1 MPFFTYPLAWIAA
14 ITLPALAAI
23 YFLRHRFRK
32 QSVSTL
38 LLWQMHQESKE
49 GGRRIE
55 KPKLPLVFFLE
66 LLVLLLLVLAAT
78 GPRWQVPST
87 TRPLIV
93 VMDDSQSMHAG
104 PKEDSP
110 RTLALKHLQKIL
122 EDRNFASYQLI
133 AAGLTPRLMG
143 DKVRHAAELEAQ
155 FPRWTCQSPDAQLE
169 AALGLAHA
177 LGHHD
182 ADIMVLTDHEPND
195 PVPAGRILWTAF
207 GKPRVNFAFIN
218 AARTAYG
225 SDDRCLFEI
234 ANPSA
239 TAGTNTLRITA
250 GTNVIHEQTL
260 LLETNRT
267 HRLTLPVPTHTPT
280 LHAELGTDAL
290 AGDNRVDLVPPLR
303 RQVRVQMSVK
313 EAELGKLIDETL
325 AATGLRATTNQ
336 PPELIIHQSESI
348 PAGDEA
354 WGLRLLPMPEKPER
368 YTGPFVM
375 DATHPLTR
383 GLSLP
388 GIVWGADPGAT
399 NASSYLPV
407 ITAGNIP
414 LLTHRADRRGKHQL
428 NLRYSPSH
436 STLHDT
442 PQWPALF
449 WNLLQWRTLAQ
460 PGLRESNHRLGS
472 DIPYRPVDKEVTLT
486 KPDGTRQTIA
496 TAGREIRLP
505 GSLPGV
511 YTVAS
516 GPATNQL
523 SEQFAVNFI
532 AGAESSLAQAKTGE
546 WGKWGTETEIRF
558 EYASIL
564 PYLILLALAVTV
576 GHLFYINKH
585 GGRV

>member
-38 LLWQMHQESKE
+38 LLWQMHQESRE

-93 VMDDSQSMHAG
+93 VMDDSQSMRAG
-104 PKEDSP
+104 PKEASP
-110 RTLALKHLQKIL
+110 RTLALEFLQKIL
-122 EDRNFASYQLI
+122 EERNFASYQLI
-133 AAGLTPRLMG
+133 AAGPTPRLLG
-143 DKVRHAAELEAQ
+143 DEVRHTAELEAQ
-155 FPRWTCQSPDAQLE
+155 LPRWTCQAPDAQLE

-177 LGHHD
+177 LGHQD
-182 ADIMVLTDHEPND
+182 TDILVLTDHKPND
-195 PVPAGRILWTAF
+195 PVPVGRIVWKAF
-207 GKPRVNFAFIN
+207 GEPRVNFAFIN
-218 AARTAYG
+218 AARTAYD

-239 TAGTNTLRITA
+239 TSGTNTLRITA
-250 GTNVIHEQTL
+250 GTNVIHEQKL
-260 LLETNRT
+260 LLQTNST
-267 HRLTLPVPTHTPT
+267 HRLALPIPTHYPT
-280 LHAELGTDAL
+280 LHAELGPDAL
-290 AGDNRVDLVPPLR
+290 AGDNRVDLAPPLR

-388 GIVWGADPGAT
+388 GIVWGADPRAT
-399 NASSYLPV
+399 NTSSYLPV
-407 ITAGNIP
+407 ITAGNVP
-414 LLTHRADRRGKHQL
+414 LLTHRADRQGNQQL
-428 NLRYSPSH
+428 NLRYSPTH

-449 WNLLQWRTLAQ
+449 WNLLHWRALSQ
-460 PGLRESNHRLGS
+460 PGLHETNHRLGS
-472 DIPYRPVDKEVTLT
+472 DIPYRPAGTDVTLT
-486 KPDGTRQTIA
+486 KPDGARQIIPA
-496 TAGREIRLP
+496 PGREIRLP
-505 GSLPGV
+505 ITLSGV

-532 AGAESSLAQAKTGE
+532 AGAESNLSRAKTGE

-576 GHLFYINKH
+576 GHLFCINTQ